1 MTEPTD
7 LRQISVN
14 RVTLGV
20 ILSTAV
26 IASSIS
32 WSSSRL
38 VGRLERVEATVEAI
52 QTSMDGQSFAR
63 VDDVSEDF
71 EDLRLDVDALRDQL
85 EGVTD
90 SVSFLLM
97 ADEQTFWE
105 LDQ

>member
-1 MTEPTD
+1 
-7 LRQISVN
+7 
-14 RVTLGV
+14 
-20 ILSTAV
+20 
-26 IASSIS
+26 
-32 WSSSRL
+32 
-38 VGRLERVEATVEAI
+38 
-52 QTSMDGQSFAR
+52 MDGQSFAR